1 MKQQLI
7 HRLHAEQCSCVI
19 CNHNTTRIFRQR
31 GVKDLH
37 QLLLSEPAFL
47 AGAMVADKVVG
58 KGAAAL
64 MVAGGVVWLYAEV
77 ISSPALELLREHNIK
92 VEAGSVVPNII
103 NRTGDDICPVE
114 RRCLPCHSVAECL
127 GEIDDFLMTQ
137 SGMTFILQH

>member
-7 HRLHAEQCSCVI
+7 HRLCAEQCSCVI
-19 CNHNTTRIFRQR
+19 CNHGTTRIFRER

-37 QLLLSEPAFL
+37 RLLHTEPELL
-47 AGAMVADKVVG
+47 AGAIIADKVVG

-64 MVAGGVVWLYAEV
+64 MVAGGIGWLYAEV
-77 ISSPALELLREHNIK
+77 ISRPALELLSKHNIE

-114 RRCLPCHSVAECL
+114 RLCLTCHSIEECL
-127 GEIDDFLMTQ
+127 GQIDDFL
-137 SGMTFILQH
+137 SGNDRKA